1 MPAFVVVSGPN
12 LGARYPLNSST
23 NSSTVRIGRDSRCE
37 IHFDDTETS
46 RKHAEIELVGD
57 SYVLRDLKSSN
68 GTTVNG
74 QTIET
79 KTLLDGDRVQ
89 IGKQILVFRL
99 REAIPSATDKDYLQR
114 SVSIVPDHDLE
125 NSQII
130 SRADLSDPV
139 GETEFFD
146 PQVANPLSVNKS
158 PWEIMYRTS
167 LAVSRTLDINQ
178 LLEQIVDLIF
188 QWVQCDHACVMLT
201 DSVSNELKPVY
212 RKNRKPQSNHQI
224 TISRTILDFVLKN
237 EEGVLT
243 SNAKDDRRW
252 NTSASIEA
260 SGVCEAIC
268 VPMKGRYGVVGVLY
282 IDTMVNATMQSET
295 PNRSSQTQLHV
306 FDEEHLKMMVTIGH
320 QAALAIE
327 DTHFYQTTIQTE
339 KLAAVGQT
347 IANLSHHVKNILQ
360 GLKGGGFMV
369 HEGLKRNEL
378 EPIRAGWEICE
389 KTHNRIESLV
399 LDMLTMSKEREPKR
413 ESTNLVLLIQD
424 ALSIA
429 QAPAR
434 DANVQLVWN
443 PPADPQTACV
453 DPEGIH
459 RAVLNLI
466 LNAIDATSGRPD
478 AKVSIALLCTQ
489 DSTRIEI
496 EDNGVGIPQ
505 SQLQTIFS
513 LFESTKG
520 NRGTGLGLPVSQK
533 IIREHGGDIS
543 VSSVVDQGTSFTIR
557 LPLE

>member
-12 LGARYPLNSST
+12 LGARYPLNK
-23 NSSTVRIGRDSRCE
+23 STVRIGRDSRCE

-46 RKHAEIELVGD
+46 RKHAEIERVGD
-57 SYVLRDLKSSN
+57 SYVLTDLKSSN
-68 GTTVNG
+68 GTVVNG

-360 GLKGGGFMV
+360 GLKGGGYMV

-434 DANVQLVWN
+434 DANVQLAWN

-478 AKVSIALLCTQ
+478 AKVSIALLCTR

-543 VSSVVDQGTSFTIR
+543 VLSVVDQGTTFTIQ
-557 LPLE
+557 LPSE

>member
-1 MPAFVVVSGPN
+1 MPALVVVSGPN
-12 LGARYPLNSST
+12 LGTRYALTGSIL
-23 NSSTVRIGRDSRCE
+23 RIGRDSRCE
-37 IHFDDTETS
+37 IHLDDSETS
-46 RKHAEIELVGD
+46 RKHAEVERVGD
-57 SYVLRDLKSSN
+57 SYVITDLKSSN
-68 GTTVNG
+68 GTVVNG
-74 QTIET
+74 QSIET
-79 KTLLDGDRVQ
+79 RTLLDGDRVQ
-89 IGKQILVFRL
+89 IGKQVFVFRL
-99 REAIPSATDKDYLQR
+99 RETIPSSTDKDYLQR
-114 SVSIVPDHDLE
+114 SVSIVPDDDLE

-139 GETEFFD
+139 GDTEFFD
-146 PQVANPLSVNKS
+146 PQIANPLSVNKS
-158 PWEIMYRTS
+158 LWEIMYRTS

-201 DSVSNELKPVY
+201 DPASNELKPVY

-224 TISRTILDFVLKN
+224 TISKTILDFVLKN

-252 NTSASIEA
+252 NSSASIEA

-282 IDTMVNATMQSET
+282 IDTMVNATEQSKT
-295 PNRSSQTQLHV
+295 PSASSHAQLHV
-306 FDEEHLKMMVTIGH
+306 FNEEHLKMMVTIGH

-327 DTHFYQTTIQTE
+327 DTHFYQTTIQAE

-360 GLKGGGFMV
+360 GLKGGGYMV
-369 HEGLKRNEL
+369 HEGLKRNDL
-378 EPIRAGWEICE
+378 EPIRAGWDICE

-413 ESTNLVLLIQD
+413 ESTNLVPLIQD
-424 ALSIA
+424 ALAIA

-434 DANVQLVWN
+434 DANVQLDWN
-443 PPADPQTACV
+443 PPTVLHNASV

-466 LNAIDATSGRPD
+466 LNAIDATGGRPD
-478 AKVSIALLCTQ
+478 AKVSIEVLQTPDATL
-489 DSTRIEI
+489 IKI
-496 EDNGVGIPQ
+496 EDNGIGIPK
-505 SQLQTIFS
+505 SQLQAIFS

-543 VSSVVDQGTSFTIR
+543 VTSLVDHGTTFTIR
-557 LPLE
+557 LPFE

>member
-12 LGARYPLNSST
+12 PGARYLLS
-23 NSSTVRIGRDSRCE
+23 SSTVRIGRDSRCE

-46 RKHAEIELVGD
+46 RKHAEIEVVGE
-57 SYVLRDLKSSN
+57 SYVLTDLKSSN
-68 GTTVNG
+68 GTIVNG

-79 KTLLDGDRVQ
+79 KILLDGDRVQ

-99 REAIPSATDKDYLQR
+99 REAVPSSTDKDYLQR

-130 SRADLSDPV
+130 SRADLNDPV

-282 IDTMVNATMQSET
+282 IDTMVNATVQSQT
-295 PNRSSQTQLHV
+295 PNRSSRTQLHV

-360 GLKGGGFMV
+360 GLKGGGYMV

-478 AKVSIALLCTQ
+478 AKVSIALLCTR

-543 VSSVVDQGTSFTIR
+543 VSSVVDQGTTFTIR
-557 LPLE
+557 LPSE